1 MPRKHKNINK
11 ASQET
16 KDTVTKENP
25 VEKSQNQ
32 KNNSAT
38 DGNGDKN
45 NGSAGNKKSRRW
57 SRRLL
62 WILTIFIAIIV
73 ILRLVLWVS
82 LPWILNRTIKSY
94 NLQCKYERLDFSIL
108 TGDAELWHMELKP
121 TDSNDS
127 FVYIEYCKAE
137 VSLITLLSH
146 QFVIPRIEI
155 DGMDVS
161 ITRDSNGQFPQLQ
174 RFISHSQVKEKEVVT
189 SVTAPADANLPPK
202 EIDLTPP
209 VKLDAMR
216 LQHVQLN
223 FRDESISPVLESR
236 LDMNVRLSDLGSN
249 KRKTRFQITIS
260 SPPVLDQF
268 VMEGTGSCKG
278 MDLLAEVK
286 FFINGLHP
294 HLINDYMAGL
304 GISPYADSIALRC
317 NGKIQT
323 RGISGI
329 SNSELQK
336 SQEQILTQQNESA
349 PIPRILNIHSD
360 LSDMVM
366 AADGEENLYLKR
378 ITIDANMANANSIHI
393 SKIEMTEG
401 HAQLWKDVDNAFSA
415 DGLKFS
421 SQSWQNAA
429 APADS
434 NSPAAEKEMVIASQ
448 NPVQPF
454 EFVVDNVLL
463 GNLQLIIH
471 DESVSPKTD
480 LAFHLNNLDIARA
493 DSQNASSP
501 VQLGIQAEL
510 GIPGVINALKLD
522 GTAEPF
528 SSRKKAALKISAEG
542 IRPEAVA
549 VYLEKSGIES
559 LYKNGTFAC
568 DVNAVFQSFDD
579 GSMTGEVSIA
589 NVNLQD
595 TNQLF
600 GLKAIDVQGIS
611 FDPDTKR
618 TRIENVDISGQ
629 QLAIERNE
637 NGFLDIFGFRL
648 KGAQSQS
655 INEKPSENTL
665 ASSSPLSSNKVNN
678 PADSLPL
685 IEIGRFS
692 WHDNKVTFTDKAVS
706 PAESFNITDFGFELE
721 NFALDFSRDALSPA
735 KLRAWLKS
743 PDIIEQVELT
753 GSLSARKAGM
763 SLGLELTGRELSA
776 KKINPYLRDFGIE
789 AAIANG
795 GLRAGLTSELD
806 WSEGDLNCSVNIHDA
821 ALRDNDANFVALK
834 RMDIEKLQI
843 KDGNIIIE
851 KVAIDQPYLAVGR
864 EQTGNLN
871 IAGIRI
877 LPVQASDTQTEPAS
891 DTKKTTQVTS
901 GTGLK
906 INNFSINN
914 SLLAWTDNFVEPA
927 VSQTLITNVNLNNF
941 TFGAYAQ
948 PSKINIIAEIPDVV
962 GKAELAGDFELKT
975 SEQSANLTID
985 VAGMQTEKLAPY
997 FTSGLKPALEN
1008 AAIKFH
1014 LIAGIG
1020 KHKLGGNQIN
1030 LEISNLDYSNN
1041 STQKPLLKFDTAK
1054 AVIDRIDP
1062 NSGIAAIKELSVSGL
1077 ETSGEQ
1083 KSAGVFS
1090 MLGLDFQSGDAASP
1104 GTDKIKNETAEVNT
1118 PGKTQNAIKVNAGK
1132 TSKPL
1137 QLSLDT
1143 LDLQLNK
1150 FTLKNQTKPGSEP
1163 IIVSDF
1169 KVRNNQPIKLFEDES
1184 DPNSI
1189 VSIDIAGKVQPL
1201 LEFLSLKTES
1211 SLFTSKPRFTADLNL
1226 KEINISQLTN
1236 IMPDLK
1242 KAIDSNNLSSS
1253 QFSGSADLTLDIGRE
1268 NISGFD
1274 FNKPFGLEL
1283 FLKNIKYA
1291 DSNKDVTLA
1300 GFDEFNIKIPKLDL
1314 AKKSIYVKEVG
1325 LVNPRGTISIEN
1337 DGLHVLGL
1345 TLKTSGKDVNDVN
1358 NVEAANVTKV
1368 ASAKSKNNKA
1378 EISNKEIQDVNV
1390 QKPEIRVDQ
1399 ILVNGIDF
1407 VFADKTSKQAM
1418 YIPLKGLDFEL
1429 RGFTTAENAGPI
1441 RFNAMLTSGE
1451 VSLPKKGKTKPVTDS
1466 NNLNAAQLKQ
1476 ISEDLNTE
1484 QRVLFQE
1491 LSASGNLSLYP
1502 KPEGWVKVGLSGM
1515 ELVNFRGTA
1524 GKAGMTLNDG
1534 VLDTSVDL
1542 RFRKEGTLSTK
1553 THIVFTDLSL
1563 TEPPDGFLQKLLA
1576 LPVSL
1581 DTVLFILQDS
1591 GGAIKLPVS
1600 FKIGENGISGGQIA
1614 SAAIGATAALIANA
1628 VANSPFRIAGTITNA
1643 LGMEEKEQGGLETYV
1658 LQYTPGVTTL
1668 SKEQLQKIENLIAQ
1682 LKKDKKLTA
1691 TIRHELGGGDIEY
1704 ANSLINPSTSST
1716 IELMSRLKQDKADLY
1731 LERDR
1736 LASEAKANYAAGISN
1751 WTSEKMQL
1759 LQETERKIGM
1769 TERAIDDLLERM
1781 RPGSEHAAGRRTR
1794 DASLAIGKARLEE
1807 IAEILLNSDISEKQ
1821 ERIRFITPRYT
1832 DTQGDS
1838 GGNINITLRMSNIP

>member
-1 MPRKHKNINK
+1 
-11 ASQET
+11 
-16 KDTVTKENP
+16 V
-25 VEKSQNQ
+25 
-32 KNNSAT
+32 
-38 DGNGDKN
+38 
-45 NGSAGNKKSRRW
+45 
-57 SRRLL
+57 
-62 WILTIFIAIIV
+62 
-73 ILRLVLWVS
+73 
-82 LPWILNRTIKSY
+82 
-94 NLQCKYERLDFSIL
+94 
-108 TGDAELWHMELKP
+108 
-121 TDSNDS
+121 
-127 FVYIEYCKAE
+127 
-137 VSLITLLSH
+137 
-146 QFVIPRIEI
+146 
-155 DGMDVS
+155 
-161 ITRDSNGQFPQLQ
+161 
-174 RFISHSQVKEKEVVT
+174 
-189 SVTAPADANLPPK
+189 
-202 EIDLTPP
+202 
-209 VKLDAMR
+209 
-216 LQHVQLN
+216 
-223 FRDESISPVLESR
+223 
-236 LDMNVRLSDLGSN
+236 
-249 KRKTRFQITIS
+249 
-260 SPPVLDQF
+260 
-268 VMEGTGSCKG
+268 
-278 MDLLAEVK
+278 
-286 FFINGLHP
+286 
-294 HLINDYMAGL
+294 
-304 GISPYADSIALRC
+304 
-317 NGKIQT
+317 
-323 RGISGI
+323 
-329 SNSELQK
+329 
-336 SQEQILTQQNESA
+336 
-349 PIPRILNIHSD
+349 LNIHSD
-360 LSDMVM
+360 LSDIVM
-366 AADGEENLYLKR
+366 TADGEENLYLKR
-378 ITIDANMANANSIHI
+378 ITIDANMATAKSIHI
-393 SKIEMTEG
+393 STIEMNEG
-401 HAQLWKDVDNAFSA
+401 RAQVWKEADNAFSA

-421 SQSWQNAA
+421 GKSRQNAA

-434 NSPAAEKEMVIASQ
+434 NSSAAEKEKVISPQ
-448 NPVQPF
+448 KPLQPF
-454 EFVVDNVLL
+454 ECVVDNVLL
-463 GNLQLIIH
+463 GDLQLIVH

-480 LAFHLNNLDIARA
+480 LAFQLKNLDIKRV
-493 DSQNASSP
+493 DSQNVSSAT
-501 VQLGIQAEL
+501 QLGIQAEL
-510 GIPGVINALKLD
+510 GIPGVINALKMD
-522 GTAEPF
+522 GTVEPF
-528 SSRKKAALKISAEG
+528 SSRKKAAIKISAEG
-542 IRPEAVA
+542 IRPDAVA

-559 LYKNGTFAC
+559 LYKNGKVVC
-568 DVNAVFQSFDD
+568 DVNAVFQSLDD
-579 GSMTGEVSIA
+579 GSITGEASIA
-589 NVNLQD
+589 NINLQD
-595 TNQLF
+595 ANQLF
-600 GLKAIDVQGIS
+600 GLRAIDIQGIS
-611 FDPDTKR
+611 FDPNTKR

-637 NGFLDIFGFRL
+637 DGFLDIFGFRL
-648 KGAQSQS
+648 KGAQSQLA
-655 INEKPSENTL
+655 NEKTIENTS
-665 ASSSPLSSNKVNN
+665 ASSMPLSNNKVNN

-692 WHDNKVTFTDKAVS
+692 WHDNKVTFTDKAMS
-706 PAESFNITDFGFELE
+706 PAESFNITDFGFELG
-721 NFALDFSRDALSPA
+721 NFALDFGRNARSPA
-735 KLRAWLKS
+735 RLRAWLQS
-743 PDIIEQVELT
+743 PDIAERVELT
-753 GSLSARKAGM
+753 GSLSAKKSGM
-763 SLGLELTGRELSA
+763 SLGLELTARELSA
-776 KKINPYLRDFGIE
+776 KKIAPYLRDFGIE

-795 GLRAGLTSELD
+795 GLRAGLTGELD

-821 ALRDNDANFVALK
+821 ALRDNDANFAALK
-834 RMDIEKLQI
+834 SMDIEKIQI
-843 KDGNIIIE
+843 KDGNISIE

-891 DTKKTTQVTS
+891 DTKKTTQAAS
-901 GTGLK
+901 STGLK

-914 SLLAWTDNFVEPA
+914 SRLAWTDNFVKPA

-941 TFGAYAQ
+941 TFGADAQ
-948 PSKINIIAEIPDVV
+948 PSKINVIAEIPDVV
-962 GKAELAGDFELKT
+962 GKAELAGDFQLKT

-997 FTSGLKPALEN
+997 FTGGLKPALED

-1020 KHKLGGNQIN
+1020 KHELGGNQIN
-1030 LEISNLDYSNN
+1030 LEISDLDYSNN
-1041 STQKPLLKFDTAK
+1041 STQEPLLKFDTAK

-1062 NSGIAAIKELSVSGL
+1062 NAGIAAIKEVSISGL

-1083 KSAGVFS
+1083 KSDGAFS
-1090 MLGLDFQSGDAASP
+1090 ILGLDLKSGDSASS
-1104 GTDKIKNETAEVNT
+1104 GNDEIKNETAEVNT
-1118 PGKTQNAIKVNAGK
+1118 PGKTQNAIKDNAGK
-1132 TSKPL
+1132 TSQPL

-1189 VSIDIAGKVQPL
+1189 VSIDITGKVQPL
-1201 LEFLSLKTES
+1201 LESLSLKTES

-1242 KAIDSNNLSSS
+1242 EAIDSNNLSSS

-1268 NISGFD
+1268 NITGFD

-1314 AKKSIYVKEVG
+1314 AKKSIYIKEVG

-1337 DGLHVLGL
+1337 DGLHILGL
-1345 TLKTSGKDVNDVN
+1345 TLKTASKDGNDVN
-1358 NVEAANVTKV
+1358 NVKAANVTEVVSTKPE
-1368 ASAKSKNNKA
+1368 NNKA
-1378 EISNKEIQDVNV
+1378 EVGSKEIQDVNV

-1407 VFADKTSKQAM
+1407 VFADKTSEPAM

-1429 RGFTTAENAGPI
+1429 RGFTTAEKAGPI

-1451 VSLPKKGKTKPVTDS
+1451 VSLPKKGKGKTKPAIDS
-1466 NNLNAAQLKQ
+1466 NNLNAAQLEQ
-1476 ISEDLNTE
+1476 ISEGLNAE

-1491 LSASGNLSLYP
+1491 LSATGNLVLYP

-1524 GKAGMTLNDG
+1524 GKVGMILNDG
-1534 VLDTSVDL
+1534 VLDTSADL

-1553 THIVFTDLSL
+1553 TQIVFTDISL
-1563 TEPPDGFLQKLLA
+1563 TEPPDGFIQKLLA

-1628 VANSPFRIAGTITNA
+1628 VANSPFRIAGTVTNV

-1668 SKEQLQKIENLIAQ
+1668 SNEQLQKIEALITQ
-1682 LKKDKKLTA
+1682 LKKDKKLTT
-1691 TIRHELGGGDIEY
+1691 TIRHELGGGDIKY
-1704 ANSLINPSTSST
+1704 ANSLINPSTGST
-1716 IELMSRLKQDKADLY
+1716 IELMSKLKQDKADLY

-1751 WTSEKMQL
+1751 WTTQKMQL

-1832 DTQGDS
+1832 DAENNS
-1838 GGNINITLRMSNIP
+1838 GGSINITLRTSNVP